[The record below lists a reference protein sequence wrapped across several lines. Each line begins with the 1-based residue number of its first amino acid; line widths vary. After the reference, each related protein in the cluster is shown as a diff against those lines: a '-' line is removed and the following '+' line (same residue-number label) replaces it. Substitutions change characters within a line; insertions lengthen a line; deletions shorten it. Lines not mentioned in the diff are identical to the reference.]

1 MLVET
6 LEYAVNNREEILSR
20 INFEEHTSILK
31 RAGQLWN
38 KYNPSYD
45 GKSKNLVGID
55 SSWNFIPYQG
65 FFIYAVDAVSMQG
78 DGMHL
83 VPPLFDVDLSTLTV
97 KSGEEYVSSPE
108 LALESIGVENEFEQ
122 AKSCIGKAD
131 YVLVDGSILA
141 RYYDRKQKRESS
153 FYETAKELMRHEGL
167 LYISK
172 KSFSN
177 LTLRGGLGDMFY
189 YNRASSQAGYSSPFL
204 DKRAGVT
211 ISYVRLAEDS
221 PCTKLEI
228 PGQATGQDVER
239 LMDLLEPDSVDGYP
253 YVLRLAHERG
263 KISHE
268 EMEKLANLLGL
279 TVELGG
285 RLVLGE

>member
-6 LEYAVNNREEILSR
+6 LEYAVNNRETILSR
-20 INFEEHTSILK
+20 INFEEHASILK
-31 RAGQLWN
+31 RAGELWN
-38 KYNPSYD
+38 KHNPSYD

-78 DGMHL
+78 DGTHL
-83 VPPLFDVDLSTLTV
+83 IPPLFDVDLSTLTV

-108 LALESIGVENEFEQ
+108 LALESIGMDYEFEQ

-131 YVLVDGSILA
+131 YILVDGSILA

-153 FYETAKELMRHEGL
+153 FYETAKELMRQEGL

-285 RLVLGE
+285 RQVLGE